1 VPIRIS
7 VRRGRSSRLKRFL
20 SMPKKLGAS
29 RRRIKRGCGRQ
40 VDGGGSR
47 VSACPV
53 LAARRPR
60 GTGADEGGSTESMLS
75 NLRMDVWSNSF
86 VSPEASFH
94 RCHIVPEAPRCVC
107 LGFER
112 VCAKTRGAPMT
123 ISHLAVGLSLFW
135 LRGTSFRRNSA
146 ETSTAANAGSRS
158 SGRRERAHPTAK
170 LLRV

>member
-1 VPIRIS
+1 MRIS
-7 VRRGRSSRLKRFL
+7 VRWGRSSRLKRFL

-60 GTGADEGGSTESMLS
+60 STGADEGGSTDSMLS
-75 NLRMDVWSNSF
+75 HLRMDALSKGF
-86 VSPEASFH
+86 VSSEASFH

-112 VCAKTRGAPMT
+112 VCAKTCGAPMT
-123 ISHLAVGLSLFW
+123 ISHLAVGLSLSW
-135 LRGTSFRRNSA
+135 LRVQVSGEIRQKLRRRQRGLA
-146 ETSTAANAGSRS
+146 F
-158 SGRRERAHPTAK
+158 
-170 LLRV
+170 LRTP